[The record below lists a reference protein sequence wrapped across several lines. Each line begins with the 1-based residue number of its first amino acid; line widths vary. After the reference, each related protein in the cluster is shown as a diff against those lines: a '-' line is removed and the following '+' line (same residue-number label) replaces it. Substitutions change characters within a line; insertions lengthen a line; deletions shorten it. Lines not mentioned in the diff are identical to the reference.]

1 MLAMN
6 KLKVGW
12 FFGGR
17 ATEHEVSVLT
27 ALQAFENINQSRYE
41 IIPVYVSK
49 KGDFYTNPK
58 FLDLK
63 NYKDVDSLLLSS
75 TKITLGRKENQGGF
89 FTQGLFGKFVT
100 LDVAFL
106 SFHGSFGEDGCMQGL
121 LEMYQIPYTGFSVLS
136 AGITMDKAI
145 SKAIFKELGLPVCNY
160 LAVSRIDFLKNPK
173 QVLEQAKK
181 ILKFPMFVKPATI
194 GSSIGVNKAKD
205 EDSLNFALEVAFTFA
220 EKVLIEEAFENAIEV
235 NCSALGYEEIKASVC
250 EMPVGSTEVLSFED
264 KYQKGGGKGSKQG
277 LRSDDLKGSGMAS
290 LSRIIP
296 APIPD
301 KLTKQIQGATVK
313 VFKALEG
320 CGVARIDYF
329 VNSAKDKFWIN
340 EINTPPGSFAFYL
353 WEKSG
358 VKFSKLVDMLIEF
371 ALKRTEN
378 QSKTQ
383 YTFESGLLS
392 SMAQKGGINKFVSD
406 EIKN

>member
-1 MLAMN
+1 MQ
-6 KLKVGW
+6 KLKIGL

-17 ATEHEVSVLT
+17 SVEHEISVLT
-27 ALQAFENINQSRYE
+27 ALQAFENIDQSRYE

-49 KGDFYTNPK
+49 KGDFYTNLK

-75 TKITLGRKENQGGF
+75 TKITLGRKENRGGF
-89 FTQGLFGKFVT
+89 LRQGLFGKFVS

-121 LEMYQIPYTGFSVLS
+121 LEMYQIPYTGFNTLAS
-136 AGITMDKAI
+136 GITMDKAI
-145 SKAIFKELGLPVCNY
+145 SKAVFKELGLPVCNY
-160 LAVSRIDFLKNPK
+160 IALRRIDFLKNPQK
-173 QVLEQAKK
+173 ILEQAKRV
-181 ILKFPMFVKPATI
+181 LKFPMYVKPATI
-194 GSSIGVNKAKD
+194 GSSIGVNSAKD
-205 EDSLNFALEVAFTFA
+205 EDSLNFALEVAFTYS
-220 EKVLIEEAFENAIEV
+220 EKALIEESFEDTIEV
-235 NCSALGYEEIKASVC
+235 NCSALGYEEVRASVC
-250 EMPVGSTEVLSFED
+250 EMPVATSQVLSFSD
-264 KYQKGGGKGSKQG
+264 KYQKGGGKGSKG
-277 LRSDDLKGSGMAS
+277 MGMAS

-296 APIPD
+296 APISE
-301 KLTKQIQGATVK
+301 KLTQEIKEATIK
-313 VFKALEG
+313 VFKALDG

-329 VNSAKDKFWIN
+329 VDKKKEKFWIN

-358 VKFSKLVDMLIEF
+358 VKFSKLLDMLIEF
-371 ALKRTEN
+371 ALKRAEN

-392 SMAQKGGINKFVSD
+392 SMAQKGGVKV
-406 EIKN
+406 